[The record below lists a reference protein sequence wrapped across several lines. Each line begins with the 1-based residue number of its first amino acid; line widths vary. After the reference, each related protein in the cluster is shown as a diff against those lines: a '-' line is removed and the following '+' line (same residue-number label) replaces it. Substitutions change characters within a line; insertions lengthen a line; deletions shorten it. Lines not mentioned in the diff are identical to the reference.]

1 MISVKN
7 VSKEYKLSKKH
18 QKEYGKEYRGINKIK
33 AVDNIS
39 FECQTGRIYGLIGP
53 NGAGKTT
60 TLRMVAT
67 MLKPTSG
74 TIEVFGFDT
83 VKESQKVRQ
92 NIGFMTGQTALY
104 DRLTPNEMVKYIA
117 DLNGMDKQQF
127 KTAKEKIFESLNMND
142 FANRRIGKLSSGMKQ
157 KTSIARTI
165 ITNAPVLVFDEP
177 TEGLDIMTS
186 RTIIDLIRSAKDD
199 GKTVIFSTHRM
210 GEVKLLCDD
219 IGIIHNGKMYFNGKL
234 AEFEKQM
241 TQTSFEDEFVYLVG
255 GKLC

>member
-1 MISVKN
+1 MINVKN
-7 VSKEYKLSKKH
+7 VSKEYSLSKKQ
-18 QKEYGKEYRGINKIK
+18 QKELGTKYQHEKVMK

-39 FECQTGRIYGLIGP
+39 FECKTGRIYGLIGP

-60 TLRMVAT
+60 TLRMIAT
-67 MLKPTSG
+67 MLKPSSG
-74 TIEVFGFDT
+74 QIEVGGFDT
-83 VKESQKVRQ
+83 VKEAQKVRK

-117 DLNGMDKQQF
+117 DLNGMDKQDF
-127 KTAKEKIFESLNMND
+127 KTAKGKIFDSLKINE
-142 FANRRIGKLSSGMKQ
+142 FANRRIGKLSTGMKQ

-165 ITNAPVLVFDEP
+165 ITNAPVFVFDEP

-186 RTIIDLIRSAKDD
+186 RAIIDLIRSAKNE

-219 IGIIHNGKMYFNGKL
+219 IGIIHNGRLYFNGTL
-234 AEFEKQM
+234 DSFEQQM
-241 TQTSFEDEFVYLVG
+241 TKSSFEDEFVHLVG
-255 GKLC
+255 GAS

>member
-1 MISVKN
+1 MISVKI
-7 VSKEYKLSKKH
+7 VSKEYKLSKKQ
-18 QKEYGKEYRGINKIK
+18 QKEYGKEYHGINKIK
-33 AVDNIS
+33 AVDNVS

-60 TLRMVAT
+60 ILRMIAT
-67 MLKPTSG
+67 MLKPTAG
-74 TIEVFGFDT
+74 TIEVAGFDT
-83 VKESQKVRQ
+83 VKEAQKVRQ

-127 KTAKEKIFESLNMND
+127 KIAKEKIFEILQMND
-142 FANRRIGKLSSGMKQ
+142 FANRRIGKLSTGMKQ

-186 RTIIDLIRSAKDD
+186 RAIIDLIRSAKDD

-234 AEFEKQM
+234 ADFEKQM
-241 TQTSFEDEFVYLVG
+241 TQTSFEDEFIYLVG
-255 GKLC
+255 GTSY